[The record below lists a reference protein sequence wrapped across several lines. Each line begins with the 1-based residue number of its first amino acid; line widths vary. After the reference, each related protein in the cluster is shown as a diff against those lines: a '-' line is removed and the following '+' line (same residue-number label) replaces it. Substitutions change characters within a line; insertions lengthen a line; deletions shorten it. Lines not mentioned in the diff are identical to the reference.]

1 MEALKRPEDLR
12 ENVRRVVGERERLR
26 RALDELGVH
35 VYPSSTNFL
44 LVQSDVPDLVARLR
58 DEGVLVADVSN
69 QLPAGFFRVSV
80 GTPGENDAFVDA
92 FAEQHRLKPK

>member
-26 RALDELGVH
+26 RALDELEVR

-44 LVQSDVPDLVARLR
+44 LVQSEVPDLVARLR
-58 DEGVLVADVSN
+58 DEGVLLSDVSN
-69 QLPAGFFRVSV
+69 QLPAGFFRVSA
-80 GTPGENDAFVDA
+80 GTPGENDASTYA
-92 FAEQHRLKPK
+92 LAEQRWLKLE